1 MLLVYNSEVG
11 TANLL
16 NVGPGGDGGGEVVL
30 IGNAKVEVD
39 SKRLRL
45 FNRRRT
51 RPYHAQSPMNM
62 RRALCNAPSSSSQ
75 SSSSSSPYHKYLDG
89 EASLRPLN
97 TLPSAGYLGE
107 MICPS

>member
-1 MLLVYNSEVG
+1 MLLVYDSEVG
-11 TANLL
+11 TAILL
-16 NVGPGGDGGGEVVL
+16 NVDPGGDGGGEVVL

-39 SKRLRL
+39 SKCLRL